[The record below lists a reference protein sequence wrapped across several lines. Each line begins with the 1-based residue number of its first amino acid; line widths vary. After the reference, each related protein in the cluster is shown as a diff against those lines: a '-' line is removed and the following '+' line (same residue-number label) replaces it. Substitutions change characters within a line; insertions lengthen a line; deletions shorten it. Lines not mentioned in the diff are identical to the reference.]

1 MAGESDQAYQ
11 RLQQAQEAVAQGRTD
26 DALNLCREA
35 VTQAPRDPVC
45 HNALGLIHRRVGRID
60 DALEAFASA
69 IRLQSGYAPAHHN
82 RAEVL
87 YQLGRHAEAAEA
99 CRQAV
104 SAVADL
110 PASWRLLAD
119 CCLRLGR
126 GDDAA
131 AAAARATA
139 LQPADPGAWQ
149 LRAVAEKRRGN
160 LPGALQAW
168 RELCA
173 LQPDSVQAATA
184 LGVCCME
191 LGRHEEA
198 AAAYARA
205 LELDPDYLPARLGR
219 GQSLQRLV
227 PSWHV
232 PMMNEAGRNEAY
244 REAIR
249 RVVSPGDHVLEI
261 GTGAGLLA
269 MLTAEAGA
277 QHVTSCERVSVLAD
291 EARRIVERNG
301 LADRI
306 TVVGKDSTR
315 LEPGVD
321 MPGRADVLVS
331 EILANSFVEEGVVPS
346 INDARERLL
355 KPGAR
360 LIPSRGSIMGTL
372 VGGDSIR
379 RLLEVGEV
387 CGFDMHSFNR
397 FRAWQQYWVRPEPY
411 DALSEDIELLT
422 IDFETEGRIAPFD
435 LEVPV
440 QATQAGRCFGVLQW
454 LRIELAPGVIYENH
468 PEDSHSHWY
477 PVLFSFPEP
486 IDLAPGDTVVLRV
499 LQVGSVLYITR

>member
-1 MAGESDQAYQ
+1 
-11 RLQQAQEAVAQGRTD
+11 
-26 DALNLCREA
+26 
-35 VTQAPRDPVC
+35 
-45 HNALGLIHRRVGRID
+45 
-60 DALEAFASA
+60 
-69 IRLQSGYAPAHHN
+69 
-82 RAEVL
+82 
-87 YQLGRHAEAAEA
+87 
-99 CRQAV
+99 
-104 SAVADL
+104 
-110 PASWRLLAD
+110 
-119 CCLRLGR
+119 
-126 GDDAA
+126 
-131 AAAARATA
+131 
-139 LQPADPGAWQ
+139 
-149 LRAVAEKRRGN
+149 
-160 LPGALQAW
+160 
-168 RELCA
+168 
-173 LQPDSVQAATA
+173 
-184 LGVCCME
+184 
-191 LGRHEEA
+191 
-198 AAAYARA
+198 
-205 LELDPDYLPARLGR
+205 
-219 GQSLQRLV
+219 
-227 PSWHV
+227 
-232 PMMNEAGRNEAY
+232 MMNETARNEAY

-249 RVVSPGDHVLEI
+249 QVVQPGDQVLEI

-269 MLTAEAGA
+269 MLAAEAGA
-277 QHVTSCERVSVLAD
+277 QHVTTCERVSVLAD

-360 LIPSRGSIMGTL
+360 LIPSRGSIMGAL

-379 RLLEVGEV
+379 RLLDVGEV
-387 CGFDMHSFNR
+387 CGFDMQSFNR
-397 FRAWQQYWVRPEPY
+397 FRVWQQYWVRPEPY

-486 IDLAPGDTVVLRV
+486 IDLTPGHTIVLRI
-499 LQVGSVLYITR
+499 LQIGSVLYITH